1 MPTLYR
7 ELPAPPKSLIDE
19 LFSLGPPSAEPQGES
34 QRADNSNTPGEHTQ
48 VIIVLN
54 KQASKSEISGVEE
67 TLKELGYGVHPIYG
81 VERTVIG
88 AVGAPGQDKE
98 EAAAQLRAL
107 PHVEDV
113 IFILK
118 PYKFVAREYHPEK
131 STITVGGNV
140 TIGGNKVVIMAG
152 PCTVESHDQLMTTA
166 HAVKAAGATILR
178 GGAFKPSTSPYSF
191 QGMGKEGLELLA
203 EARRQTGLQVI
214 TEVMHVKNLDM
225 VCEYADILQIGT
237 RNMQNYEILAEVGKV
252 RKPVML
258 KRGMS
263 AKIEEWLQA
272 AEYIVMGGNNEV
284 MLCERGIRTFEP
296 YTRNTLD
303 LAAVLAVRELS
314 HLPVIVDPSQGTG
327 RSAMVPAMSKASV
340 AVGADGLIIEVHPH
354 PERAIKDGAQSVT
367 IPAFEQL
374 MKELPGVASAVGRT
388 M

>member
-1 MPTLYR
+1 M
-7 ELPAPPKSLIDE
+7 
-19 LFSLGPPSAEPQGES
+19 
-34 QRADNSNTPGEHTQ
+34 
-48 VIIVLN
+48 IIVLS
-54 KQASKSEISGVEE
+54 KEASKEQVADVEA
-67 TLKELGYGVHPIYG
+67 TLIDLGYGVHPIYG

-98 EAAAQLRAL
+98 EAAMQLRAL

-118 PYKFVAREYHPEK
+118 PYKFVAKEYQREK
-131 STITVGGNV
+131 STVQVGPV

-152 PCTVESHDQLMTTA
+152 PCTVESREQLMETA
-166 HAVKAAGATILR
+166 RAVKAAGATILR

-191 QGMGKEGLELLA
+191 QGMGKEGLELLSEAKA
-203 EARRQTGLQVI
+203 ETGLQVI
-214 TEVMHVKNLDM
+214 TEVMHVKNIDM
-225 VCEYADILQIGT
+225 VCEHADILQVGT
-237 RNMQNYEILAEVGKV
+237 RNMQNYELLAEVGKV

-284 MLCERGIRTFEP
+284 MLCERGVRTFEP
-296 YTRNTLD
+296 YMRNTLD

-327 RSAMVPAMSKASV
+327 RASMVAGMSKAAV

-354 PERAIKDGAQSVT
+354 PERAIKDGAQSIT

-374 MKELPGVASAVGRT
+374 MKELPGVAMAVGREI
-388 M
+388 

>member
-1 MPTLYR
+1 L
-7 ELPAPPKSLIDE
+7 
-19 LFSLGPPSAEPQGES
+19 
-34 QRADNSNTPGEHTQ
+34 
-48 VIIVLN
+48 IIVIR
-54 KQASKSEISGVEE
+54 KEASREQIGEVED

-98 EAAAQLRAL
+98 DAAAQLRAL

-113 IFILK
+113 IFIVK
-118 PYKFVAREYHPEK
+118 PYKFVAKEYKKAK
-131 STITVGGNV
+131 STIAVGDIV
-140 TIGGNKVVIMAG
+140 IGGDKVVIMGG
-152 PCTVESHDQLMTTA
+152 PCTVESRDQLLTTA
-166 HAVKAAGATILR
+166 RAVAATGATVLR
-178 GGAFKPSTSPYSF
+178 GGAYKPSTSPYSF

-203 EARRQTGLQVI
+203 EARAETGLAVI
-214 TEVMHVKNLDM
+214 TEVMHVKNLDL

-237 RNMQNYEILAEVGKV
+237 RNMQNYELLEEVGKV

-258 KRGMS
+258 KRGMT

-272 AEYIVMGGNNEV
+272 AEYIVMGGNSEV
-284 MLCERGIRTFEP
+284 ILCERGIRTFEP
-296 YTRNTLD
+296 YMRNTLD

-327 RSAMVPAMSKASV
+327 RSSMVPGMSKAAV

-367 IPAFEQL
+367 IPVFEQL
-374 MKELPGVASAVGRT
+374 MKELPGIAAAVGRSI
-388 M
+388 